1 MIQLPCAVGLAV
13 MALLAG
19 ILCEQTFARL
29 STRFWPIPIRPA
41 RTAGSKFAYLGRF
54 LVFLL
59 GCGSVAILVALS
71 FLHTEYPTGMLTE
84 HLSLP

>member
-1 MIQLPCAVGLAV
+1 VIQLPCAVGLAV

-19 ILCEQTFARL
+19 ILCQQTFE
-29 STRFWPIPIRPA
+29 